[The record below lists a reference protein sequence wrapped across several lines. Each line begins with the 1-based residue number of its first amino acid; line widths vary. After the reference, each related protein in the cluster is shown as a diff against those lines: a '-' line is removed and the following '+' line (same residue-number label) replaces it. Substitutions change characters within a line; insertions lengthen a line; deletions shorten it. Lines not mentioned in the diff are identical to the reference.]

1 MNDQEAKRDEGKLEL
16 SLVPTEIIRNIA
28 QIRMYGT
35 MKYGS
40 PDNWKNV
47 EIQRYRD
54 AAYRHWL
61 DYIADPDGVDEES
74 GYPHLWHCVCNL
86 AFICELERP
95 KMKPVEEP
103 VHVTPDLV
111 PDKEPEL
118 KSETQKPKSET
129 KELKK
134 PYQRID
140 RGKVKAL
147 RTAGWTIMAIADEMN
162 CSTQSVRNILKGNE

>member
-1 MNDQEAKRDEGKLEL
+1 MNDQEAKRDAGKLEL

-40 PDNWKNV
+40 PDNWRKV
-47 EIQRYRD
+47 EKQRYIN

-61 DYIADPDGVDEES
+61 AYLDDNDAVDEES
-74 GYPHLWHCVCNL
+74 GYPALWHCVCNM
-86 AFICELERP
+86 AFICELER
-95 KMKPVEEP
+95 KKEQAEEP
-103 VHVTPDLV
+103 VRVTPDLV

-118 KSETQKPKSET
+118 KSET

-134 PYQRID
+134 PYRRID

-147 RTAGWTIMAIADEMN
+147 KDAGWPIMKIADEMN
-162 CSTQSVRNILKGNE
+162 CSTQSVRNILKGGE